1 MKKLF
6 LLMAA
11 AAMVLASCVNERFEN
26 GVKLSKDDFGF
37 NVSKVRTRSAEEV
50 AKAGL
55 SIPIKTDNA
64 QFALEETISDMDDLI
79 YGEPETRGVP
89 VYTENLNDTYKTLGA
104 VAYNEDGEEA
114 LGFETYV
121 ALETQ
126 VNGGWLYEHTY
137 PNMYIWPENDGKL
150 HFFLQ
155 MPADAAG
162 VSYGDDAY
170 DSANNT
176 LSFSYISPLTGSEE
190 KDILFSQKT
199 LTESSYQ
206 TYFKGANKGAPVT
219 MYHALT
225 AVKFRTANDNT
236 GDTKTIITGVKFK
249 NLYKTGTCTIYPEG
263 TEDPVAWTGY
273 GQKGDFTQTFE
284 NTAHSPQKD
293 VDNTVEQEEPE

>member
-155 MPADAAG
+155 
-162 VSYGDDAY
+162 
-170 DSANNT
+170 N
-176 LSFSYISPLTGSEE
+176 
-190 KDILFSQKT
+190 
-199 LTESSYQ
+199 
-206 TYFKGANKGAPVT
+206 
-219 MYHALT
+219 
-225 AVKFRTANDNT
+225 
-236 GDTKTIITGVKFK
+236 
-249 NLYKTGTCTIYPEG
+249 
-263 TEDPVAWTGY
+263 
-273 GQKGDFTQTFE
+273 
-284 NTAHSPQKD
+284 
-293 VDNTVEQEEPE
+293 